1 MSKALK
7 FIGTF
12 PVRES
17 SSANNTEL
25 VGGPDPTLQLYFL
38 LMLLLAHEVWWDGAL
53 LCYCSQD
60 WFNAF
65 IRSISTTHCITII
78 AMITSVSPK

>member
-1 MSKALK
+1 MNEQSIK
-7 FIGTF
+7 IHWDF
-12 PVRES
+12 PHTRV
-17 SSANNTEL
+17 L
-25 VGGPDPTLQLYFL
+25 VGGPDPTLQLSFL